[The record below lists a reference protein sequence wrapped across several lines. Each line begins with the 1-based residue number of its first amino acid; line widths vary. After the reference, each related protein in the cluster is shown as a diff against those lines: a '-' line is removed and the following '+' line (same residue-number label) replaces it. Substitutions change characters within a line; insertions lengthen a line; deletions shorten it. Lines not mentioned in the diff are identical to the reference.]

1 MKVTILKIEEFDN
14 NALSIIA
21 LSKTEEVHLRFED
34 GEIEDNNMSRNFS
47 DIFLIKDLIKIA
59 YNAGKNGEE
68 LEIIEKETDCI
79 YYEKQEISSN
89 RRKCFENAD

>member
-1 MKVTILKIEEFDN
+1 MKVTILYTGVEIWDYN
-14 NALSIIA
+14 NILGIIA
-21 LSKTEEVHLRFED
+21 LSKTEEAHLRFED

-68 LEIIEKETDCI
+68 LEIIEKEIDCI
-79 YYEKQEISSN
+79 
-89 RRKCFENAD
+89 

>member
-1 MKVTILKIEEFDN
+1 MKVTILYTGVEIWGYN
-14 NALSIIA
+14 NILGIIA
-21 LSKTEEVHLRFED
+21 LSKTEEEHLRFED

-68 LEIIEKETDCI
+68 LEIIEKEIDNI
-79 YYEKQEISSN
+79 
-89 RRKCFENAD
+89 